1 MIDLFAGCG
10 GMTQGFVE
18 AGFEPAL
25 AVEFN
30 PHAAATYAANF
41 GDDHT
46 FCGDIADLG
55 ESDIPKV
62 DLVIGGP
69 PCQGFSNLGSKDIND
84 PRNQL
89 WREYVRVVRTAEPK
103 VFVIENVDRFMR
115 SPEFAL
121 LLNEVKPGGLLE
133 GYVLSYGTLN
143 AANYGVAQRRLRTI
157 VIGSRIGQINL
168 PEPSHAQSPETLAE
182 EIKPWVS
189 LRQRIADL
197 PETPV
202 TTSLPER
209 KREIFDRC
217 VPGPFSAAELHIGRS
232 PRPKSLQRYA
242 IVPPGGGRFDI
253 AAQAPELLPRCWAE
267 KPSGTTDV
275 MGRLEWDKPSLTIR
289 TEFFKPEKGR
299 YLHPQW
305 ERDNPGRQVNRPIT
319 HLEAARIQD
328 FPDTFRWCGSK
339 IEIARQIGNAVP
351 VGLAR
356 AIGDHIRPYLEGGNE

>member
-168 PEPSHAQSPETLAE
+168 PEPSHAQSPETQGVGKVGSGSWLG
-182 EIKPWVS
+182 
-189 LRQRIADL
+189 D
-197 PETPV
+197 
-202 TTSLPER
+202 
-209 KREIFDRC
+209 
-217 VPGPFSAAELHIGRS
+217 ELDGAFGAS
-232 PRPKSLQRYA
+232 GQGS
-242 IVPPGGGRFDI
+242 GG
-253 AAQAPELLPRCWAE
+253 
-267 KPSGTTDV
+267 
-275 MGRLEWDKPSLTIR
+275 
-289 TEFFKPEKGR
+289 
-299 YLHPQW
+299 
-305 ERDNPGRQVNRPIT
+305 
-319 HLEAARIQD
+319 
-328 FPDTFRWCGSK
+328 
-339 IEIARQIGNAVP
+339 
-351 VGLAR
+351 
-356 AIGDHIRPYLEGGNE
+356 